1 MSKLAQ
7 TIDWTAL
14 RTDPVTEW
22 KNFYQENQRL
32 VHTVGLVV
40 LAGATGT
47 VIGVWLGKGV
57 FAVKGAAVVKAG
69 AAQAAT
75 AFDPATATA
84 SLQSAVTMLNNTA
97 LTGVSLVDKATALFH
112 TITTNVVPLT
122 AGAVGGGAV
131 GVGAVRNQVRQ
142 VREKLEQQV
151 AQTLAAQAETAR
163 MQDILSNKEADLA
176 VLQAKL
182 TPATPAA
189 DDLEAIR
196 GIGQVIA
203 RRLNEAGI
211 YTFAELAA
219 QTPQQLRAIIG
230 TARSTAMM
238 NPEAWI
244 VEAAQR
250 AANAGQS
257 QAPSSSGA
265 TE

>member
-1 MSKLAQ
+1 MVQ
-7 TIDWTAL
+7 
-14 RTDPVTEW
+14 
-22 KNFYQENQRL
+22 
-32 VHTVGLVV
+32 TVGVVV

-47 VIGVWLGKGV
+47 VIGLFLGKGI
-57 FAVKGAAVVKAG
+57 FALKGVAAIKAG
-69 AAQAAT
+69 ATQAAT
-75 AFDPATATA
+75 TIDPATTTAT
-84 SLQSAVTMLNNTA
+84 LQSAVTLLNNTA
-97 LTGVSLVDKATALFH
+97 LNGATLIDKATALFH
-112 TITTNVVPLT
+112 TITTNAVPLT

-182 TPATPAA
+182 TPAPPAA

-203 RRLNEAGI
+203 QRLNAAGI

-219 QTPQQLRAIIG
+219 QTPQQLRALIG
-230 TARSTAMM
+230 TGRSTAMM

-244 VEAAQR
+244 AEAAQR

-257 QAPSSSGA
+257 PAPNSGGA
-265 TE
+265 AE